1 MPSKQLLIMDKKEV
15 VEKFLGKGV
24 LLTPGAVSF
33 LEKQESI
40 EDFLKRDFQDL
51 VLAES
56 MFDKESIRVIKNLT
70 EKPVEIET
78 KDFAHFFASKYEKM
92 KNIITERLQKDF
104 VSLNRMDTSRKE
116 VYVIGIVRDIREK
129 NGKFIIDFED
139 PTATKP
145 ILYDSRPDVD
155 LDDAVAVRAVSAGDV
170 LYGKEVLFPDI
181 PLRKPVKGTGKACF
195 ISDLHLEESAPADI
209 ERFFTWFSQQDIPYL
224 FIAGDTGNTA
234 ELEKLLARYCFNK
247 KIFIIPGNMDAPD
260 YPQLALDFKNRGIV
274 SLSNPAMIEL
284 NRIKI
289 LIIHDFDI
297 SMLKKRYLG
306 KSDMI
311 LKEDYLVLD
320 SVPDIVHCGH
330 THQPQVINH
339 KSVTIVNSGSLLAD
353 FRPVVIDFAT
363 REAEQ
368 AAL

>member
-1 MPSKQLLIMDKKEV
+1 MNKKDV
-15 VEKFLGKGV
+15 VEKFLEKGA
-24 LLTPGAVSF
+24 LLTPGAASF
-33 LEKQESI
+33 LEKQERI
-40 EDFLKRDFQDL
+40 DDFLKRDFHDFIL
-51 VLAES
+51 TES
-56 MFDKESIRVIKNLT
+56 AFDKENIIIIKNLT
-70 EKPVEIET
+70 EKPEEIET
-78 KDFAHFFASKYEKM
+78 KDFACFFASKYEKM

-104 VSLNRMDTSRKE
+104 VSLNKVDTSRKE
-116 VYVIGIVRDIREK
+116 VYTIGIVRDIREK
-129 NGKFIIDFED
+129 NGKIIIDLED

-155 LDDAVAVRAVSAGDV
+155 LDDAIAVRAVSAGEV
-170 LYGKEVLFPDI
+170 LYGKEVLSPDI
-181 PLRKPVKGTGKACF
+181 PLRKPARGSGKACF

-209 ERFFTWFSQQDIPYL
+209 EKFFTWFSQQEIPYL
-224 FIAGDTGNTA
+224 FIAGDTGGT
-234 ELEKLLARYCFNK
+234 EKLETLLARYCFNK
-247 KIFIIPGNMDAPD
+247 KVFIIPGNMDAPE
-260 YPQLALDFKNRGIV
+260 YPQLALVFKNKGIV
-274 SLSNPAMIEL
+274 SLSNPAMVEI

-339 KSVTIVNSGSLLAD
+339 KSVTIVNSGSPLAD

-368 AAL
+368 VAL